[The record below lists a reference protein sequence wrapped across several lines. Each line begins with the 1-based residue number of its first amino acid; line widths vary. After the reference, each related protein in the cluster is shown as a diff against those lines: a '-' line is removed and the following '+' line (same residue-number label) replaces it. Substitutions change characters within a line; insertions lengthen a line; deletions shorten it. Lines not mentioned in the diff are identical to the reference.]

1 MRLHAWKAEGMNR
14 GDGGRTSI
22 LVPCEDRYEAQK
34 LASLVLVRDSDAN
47 DAQTFIDAV
56 VNIVGNE
63 VIISLTDGSSHSI
76 LLQDGA
82 AADAFADFIQSV
94 TEKRDVLLAA
104 VTCTPHG
111 GDGDSDSGDSG
122 DNSDSNDGDGGLE
135 AGTRS
140 AVKISKGPR

>member
-1 MRLHAWKAEGMNR
+1 MRLHAGKAEGMDR

-34 LASLVLVRDSDAN
+34 LASLVLVRDPDAN

-63 VIISLTDGSSHSI
+63 VVISLTDGSSHSI
-76 LLQDGA
+76 LLQDEA

-94 TEKRDVLLAA
+94 TEKRDRLLTA
-104 VTCTPHG
+104 VTCTLHGG
-111 GDGDSDSGDSG
+111 GDGDDSG
-122 DNSDSNDGDGGLE
+122 DNSDSNDRGGGLE
-135 AGTRS
+135 DGTCS